1 MEQRDFLPR
10 LGAPLCNIACSP
22 DGMFYATSHTDNGK
36 SFCGHECEERFVCI
50 VSVMTVTVEFM
61 ITYLDVCML
70 WKKKFA
76 LMCWC
81 RCERCVSYSN
91 VNFDVPGLD
100 IENSFPY
107 KEPIFSLVT
116 KLLQISTVWSLLWKK
131 YFQYYFRRMNIN
143 FLIFSVIQLI
153 TSNFHIN
160 FAIRGLARAH
170 LGADVSKCDLPLGL
184 IFDPRSKA
192 LVTNGRP
199 GHLQFYCLRTDTQL
213 FHVSL

>member
-1 MEQRDFLPR
+1 
-10 LGAPLCNIACSP
+10 
-22 DGMFYATSHTDNGK
+22 MFPTLMS
-36 SFCGHECEERFVCI
+36 I
-50 VSVMTVTVEFM
+50 
-61 ITYLDVCML
+61 
-70 WKKKFA
+70 
-76 LMCWC
+76 LMC
-81 RCERCVSYSN
+81 
-91 VNFDVPGLD
+91 LD
-100 IENSFPY
+100 WI
-107 KEPIFSLVT
+107 
-116 KLLQISTVWSLLWKK
+116 LQIVFLIKNQ
-131 YFQYYFRRMNIN
+131 YFPLSPSFFKIALFGHFRRMN